1 MERGPVA
8 QIRRYGAAA
17 ALPVFLALPC
27 FALSDPLILSRPED
41 VRTLVREA
49 QAAALP
55 SATATTQ
62 DVGMVS
68 VSPLDARTAT
78 WFGAVGPG
86 EAVAFEDSATADTV
100 LTNPVSGGASRL
112 PAEVGYDPFGIFSVA
127 GYDFETNP
135 DLLPFYDPGLVAVAM
150 RLVLDHD
157 PESGGSGMDAED
169 GFGTGE
175 TGGPGG
181 DGGSTAQEDNSI
193 EGGETEEIADCGSPY
208 PGYAQG
214 ATASYYEFPF
224 ALSAVPDFA
233 DRIPDF
239 VQLEENIDHP
249 DSSSWPG
256 IDMSARHR
264 FAARYSFCLYAP
276 ATGEYA
282 LRLQSDDGSVLRLDG
297 VPFLDNDGV
306 HGRLAKT
313 ETAYLVHGFHDVEI
327 GYFDEGYRCGLQ
339 LLWNGGAGSSFAVV
353 PSNNVWHVIGNPD
366 SDGDGMPDWW
376 EALYG
381 LDSGNPS
388 DSLEDCD
395 GDGLS
400 NLEEFLC
407 GTDPHRA
414 DTDGDGMSDAWET
427 AHGLR
432 PCNASD
438 ASADQDG
445 DGLVNLAE
453 FHAGTDPGN
462 PDTDGDGETDGM
474 EVLTVFSNPLV
485 VDFDGTETVE
495 SQIDLSS
502 AMPQSG
508 LWIRADDSLDLA
520 DRRGTVAFR
529 CNVSKPGVFRI
540 RVSFRTAGS
549 ASASLSLSADGVE
562 IGKEAL
568 SGCFPGDS
576 GHCDFFTPHLAA
588 GLHSIVVSVRNQA
601 PGFSFSATGVAVSEP
616 GGPDADGNGRPDWLD
631 ARLGRSR
638 LCVEGA
644 VTSMVSPY
652 CIRGKAV
659 FLPLVEL
666 SSRTDVH
673 GLPANGWWSDISLDP
688 VSPVSVTASFE
699 NGASG
704 QSFSVSWVP
713 FDVCTETS
721 AVVRAGDSM
730 LLAASASGGRDAE
743 ISVAGPATN
752 ASFAVVSGQTVPFE
766 FRNPGEYGISA
777 SWIDQSGEYRTAS
790 AAVAAVSGSLPP
802 CIPLW
807 AGKYNAVH
815 LPEVPHTG
823 AALVLEDFF
832 EAETF
837 SPVQS
842 GGWRGAASPS
852 MEDFLSGKAS
862 GFVAL
867 QLGGSD
873 GAVLDSAP
881 VLPFWPLWTLDG
893 EYRIVETL
901 PDGTRVAETVVHCP
915 DLPEGVELEL
925 WCYNAG
931 FCFEDGGATLR
942 FSREDLREN
951 GTFACRTLLSG
962 EVVHPCQFLRAFYNG
977 LKTVD

>member
-1 MERGPVA
+1 MDANDSNNTGPLVRLTKETAMERGSVA

-27 FALSDPLILSRPED
+27 FALSDPLILSRPEE

-62 DVGMVS
+62 DIGMVS

-127 GYDFETNP
+127 GYDFKTNP
-135 DLLPFYDPGLVAVAM
+135 ELLPFYDPALVAVAM
-150 RLVLDHD
+150 QLVPEPD
-157 PESGGSGMDAED
+157 PGPVESGIGAGEGSG
-169 GFGTGE
+169 TG
-175 TGGPGG
+175 
-181 DGGSTAQEDNSI
+181 
-193 EGGETEEIADCGSPY
+193 
-208 PGYAQG
+208 
-214 ATASYYEFPF
+214 
-224 ALSAVPDFA
+224 
-233 DRIPDF
+233 
-239 VQLEENIDHP
+239 
-249 DSSSWPG
+249 
-256 IDMSARHR
+256 
-264 FAARYSFCLYAP
+264 
-276 ATGEYA
+276 
-282 LRLQSDDGSVLRLDG
+282 
-297 VPFLDNDGV
+297 
-306 HGRLAKT
+306 
-313 ETAYLVHGFHDVEI
+313 
-327 GYFDEGYRCGLQ
+327 
-339 LLWNGGAGSSFAVV
+339 
-353 PSNNVWHVIGNPD
+353 
-366 SDGDGMPDWW
+366 
-376 EALYG
+376 
-381 LDSGNPS
+381 
-388 DSLEDCD
+388 
-395 GDGLS
+395 
-400 NLEEFLC
+400 
-407 GTDPHRA
+407 
-414 DTDGDGMSDAWET
+414 
-427 AHGLR
+427 
-432 PCNASD
+432 
-438 ASADQDG
+438 
-445 DGLVNLAE
+445 
-453 FHAGTDPGN
+453 
-462 PDTDGDGETDGM
+462 
-474 EVLTVFSNPLV
+474 
-485 VDFDGTETVE
+485 
-495 SQIDLSS
+495 
-502 AMPQSG
+502 
-508 LWIRADDSLDLA
+508 
-520 DRRGTVAFR
+520 
-529 CNVSKPGVFRI
+529 
-540 RVSFRTAGS
+540 
-549 ASASLSLSADGVE
+549 
-562 IGKEAL
+562 
-568 SGCFPGDS
+568 
-576 GHCDFFTPHLAA
+576 
-588 GLHSIVVSVRNQA
+588 
-601 PGFSFSATGVAVSEP
+601 
-616 GGPDADGNGRPDWLD
+616 
-631 ARLGRSR
+631 
-638 LCVEGA
+638 
-644 VTSMVSPY
+644 
-652 CIRGKAV
+652 
-659 FLPLVEL
+659 
-666 SSRTDVH
+666 
-673 GLPANGWWSDISLDP
+673 
-688 VSPVSVTASFE
+688 E

-713 FDVCTETS
+713 FDICNETS

-807 AGKYNAVH
+807 AGKYNAVR

-837 SPVQS
+837 SPAQS

-962 EVVHPCQFLRAFYNG
+962 EAVHPCQFLRAFYNG